1 MQKLITLF
9 LLKKEKNLTV
19 IIMNEN
25 LLKHVKYWPIALP
38 RDLNRD
44 YCHTECFGSRSKP
57 YSFGKSDRDQN
68 STTNMKL
75 EEMFFTS
82 QNKK

>member
-1 MQKLITLF
+1 M
-9 LLKKEKNLTV
+9 

-25 LLKHVKYWPIALP
+25 LLKYVEYWPIALP

-44 YCHTECFGSRSKP
+44 YCHTECFGSKSKP
-57 YSFGKSDRDQN
+57 FSFGKSDRDQN

-75 EEMFFTS
+75 EEMSLLVNFLEDDI
-82 QNKK
+82 

>member
-1 MQKLITLF
+1 M
-9 LLKKEKNLTV
+9 

-25 LLKHVKYWPIALP
+25 LLKYVEYWPIALP
-38 RDLNRD
+38 CDLSRDC
-44 YCHTECFGSRSKP
+44 CHTECFGSKSKLC
-57 YSFGKSDRDQN
+57 SFGKSDRDQN